1 MAFRENS
8 NQQLSFNDTLWGLT
22 EREKKALEKSWAR
35 TFAEEI
41 FPNIDETRFSV
52 LYSDKASRPNTPIN
66 VIVGDL
72 VIKELFDY
80 SDDEIVE
87 NLMLDR
93 FRKRCYDYEALY
105 NIDLHHDCIKDLSTS
120 IRKLSAGF
128 DQFDF
133 GCQPAGA
140 WRGGTE

>member
-87 NLMLDR
+87 NLMLDPR
-93 FRKRCYDYEALY
+93 L
-105 NIDLHHDCIKDLSTS
+105 
-120 IRKLSAGF
+120 
-128 DQFDF
+128 
-133 GCQPAGA
+133 
-140 WRGGTE
+140 